1 MHARIVS
8 FLVLPDKMDELIRVF
23 GDVIVPNA
31 KAAKGN
37 RGVTLLT
44 DTVSGRATAIS
55 MWETEDD
62 MLAGEKNGYYRDQ
75 ISKLMPYAEGQPV
88 ERHYKV
94 SIEAKP

>member
-8 FLVLPDKMDELIRVF
+8 FLVLPDKMDELVRVF
-23 GDVIVPNA
+23 GDVIVPRA

-44 DTVSGRATAIS
+44 DIVSGRATAIS

-62 MLAGEKNGYYRDQ
+62 MLAGEQNGYYREQ
-75 ISKLMPYAEGQPV
+75 IAKLMPYAEGQPV